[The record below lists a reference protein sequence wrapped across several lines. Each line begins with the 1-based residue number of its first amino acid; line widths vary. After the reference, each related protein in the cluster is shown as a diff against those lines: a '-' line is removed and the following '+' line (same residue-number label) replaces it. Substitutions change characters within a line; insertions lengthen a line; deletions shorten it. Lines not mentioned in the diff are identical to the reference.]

1 MKKFLLPLML
11 IILTASGCG
20 SKNIENIANKTVY
33 VIGLDDEYAPMGF
46 KDETG
51 ELVGFDVDLAKETAR
66 RMGVKFE
73 FRPID
78 WNAKIEE
85 LNARRID
92 IIWNGL
98 DITPERQEHILYS
111 KPYMDNRQILLVKAD
126 SNQDIHSEYDL
137 AGKIVATQAGSS
149 SETYIKYDE
158 TLKNSLKEF
167 RTYGSFKKAF
177 RDLESGAIDV
187 LIVDEI
193 AGRYAMSKVPKKF
206 RVIEEV
212 TIGPVTKIGIGF
224 RMTDVAL
231 RDKIQGVFNQM
242 IKDGTA
248 KKISEEWF
256 GADLINTGK

>member
-20 SKNIENIANKTVY
+20 GKNIENIANKTVY

-85 LNARRID
+85 LNARHID

-111 KPYMDNRQILLVKAD
+111 KPYMDNRQILLY
-126 SNQDIHSEYDL
+126 S
-137 AGKIVATQAGSS
+137 
-149 SETYIKYDE
+149 
-158 TLKNSLKEF
+158 F
-167 RTYGSFKKAF
+167 RIRPCRKSRCHASRLQL
-177 RDLESGAIDV
+177 RDLHQI
-187 LIVDEI
+187 
-193 AGRYAMSKVPKKF
+193 
-206 RVIEEV
+206 
-212 TIGPVTKIGIGF
+212 
-224 RMTDVAL
+224 
-231 RDKIQGVFNQM
+231 
-242 IKDGTA
+242 
-248 KKISEEWF
+248 
-256 GADLINTGK
+256 